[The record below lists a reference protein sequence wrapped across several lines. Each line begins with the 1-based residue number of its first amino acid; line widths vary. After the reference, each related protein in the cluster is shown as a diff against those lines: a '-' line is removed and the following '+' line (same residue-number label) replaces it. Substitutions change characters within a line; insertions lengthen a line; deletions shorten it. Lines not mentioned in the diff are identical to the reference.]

1 VFGGAGNDVVTMGT
15 LSKSAGVFD
24 DIITESLG
32 DDSLLKVDETSSF
45 LPDYAGGG
53 VDAFVTNLK
62 TMSKLAMLD
71 KVNNTLGGTQTIY
84 DVL

>member
-1 VFGGAGNDVVTMGT
+1 
-15 LSKSAGVFD
+15 
-24 DIITESLG
+24 
-32 DDSLLKVDETSSF
+32 VDETSSF

-62 TMSKLAMLD
+62 TMSKLTMLD